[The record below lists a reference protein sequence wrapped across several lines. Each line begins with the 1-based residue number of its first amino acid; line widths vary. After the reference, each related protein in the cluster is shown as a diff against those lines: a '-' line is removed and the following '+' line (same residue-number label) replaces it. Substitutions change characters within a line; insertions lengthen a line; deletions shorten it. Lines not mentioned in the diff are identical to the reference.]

1 MKYELT
7 LLLPEKEEVKS
18 VKDILLSEKAKIE
31 KEEEWGQKT
40 LAYPIKKHERAF
52 YFLWSIDMDD
62 KRISEVK
69 KKLTFNEKLLRYL
82 LLKKD

>member
-7 LLLPEKEEVKS
+7 FLLPEKEEVKS

-31 KEEEWGQKT
+31 KEEGWGQKT
-40 LAYPIKKHERAF
+40 LAYPIKKLERAF
-52 YFLWSIDMDD
+52 YFLWSIDIDD

>member
-7 LLLPEKEEVKS
+7 FVLPEKEEVKS

-31 KEEEWGQKT
+31 KEEEWGKKT
-40 LAYPIKKHERAF
+40 LAYPIKKHESAF
-52 YFLWSIDMDD
+52 YFLWSIDIDD
-62 KRISEVK
+62 KRVGELK